1 MARDT
6 RDIEK
11 EGKCKTKTIR
21 TVYQHN
27 KDNKILTSIFCL
39 WKRIYFARKWNLG
52 KRSLYYYISSKV
64 LFSVAGY
71 LKRK

>member
-1 MARDT
+1 MARNT

-27 KDNKILTSIFCL
+27 KDNKIF
-39 WKRIYFARKWNLG
+39 YFYFLFMEKDILC
-52 KRSLYYYISSKV
+52 SKIE
-64 LFSVAGY
+64 FGET
-71 LKRK
+71 